1 MANPKKHTIARREF
15 LKHTGLS
22 GLAFILGVS
31 FVNDAE
37 AAVATLPAGD
47 LPLTALTTD
56 PLAGLADAPASV
68 GITPYIIIEPTGKIS
83 IINPKPEMGQGTH
96 QSIPALIAEELEVSL
111 DEISIISS
119 WGQKE
124 IPGQSAGG

>member
-1 MANPKKHTIARREF
+1 MSTPPNKIARREF

-22 GLAFILGVS
+22 GLALILGVS

-37 AAVATLPAGD
+37 AIAKMPASDMPFAGPAGI
-47 LPLTALTTD
+47 AE
-56 PLAGLADAPASV
+56 SY
-68 GITPYIIIEPTGKIS
+68 GITPYIIIEPSGKIS

-111 DEISIISS
+111 DDV
-119 WGQKE
+119 
-124 IPGQSAGG
+124 